1 MAIITPSMVDNAMGN
16 VRFIGPVVP
25 LAAFD
30 LALEGNDQVVCSFGR
45 FGLSDGWTP
54 MSGQFIEFKTART
67 VLQMDSQITFP
78 KAATLEQTYNI
89 IKFCKNMKIAPN
101 WLCVDRTGNGAGIH
115 DSLKTLFGSEVMGVN
130 YSWAATETHILGD
143 DSQKASELYNGVV
156 TELLFGVAK
165 YLEFE
170 YLKISPGF
178 RNDALVRQATGRRY
192 MQKGKGMVRV
202 ESKKDYVKRTRQNS
216 PDALD
221 SLSLLVFLM
230 RQRGG
235 AIATMIDDKK
245 KLPMLM
251 DRGMKS
257 IVDNIEYIDFSE

>member
-1 MAIITPSMVDNAMGN
+1 
-16 VRFIGPVVP
+16 
-25 LAAFD
+25 
-30 LALEGNDQVVCSFGR
+30 
-45 FGLSDGWTP
+45 
-54 MSGQFIEFKTART
+54 MSGQFIEFKSPRT
-67 VLQMDSQITFP
+67 VLQLDSQMTFP

-115 DSLKTLFGSEVMGVN
+115 DSLKTLFGDEVLGVN
-130 YSWAATETHILGD
+130 YSWAATDTHILGD

-156 TELLFGVAK
+156 TELLFGLSK

-178 RNDALVRQATGRRY
+178 RNDQLVRQATGRRY

-202 ESKKDYVKRTRQNS
+202 ESKKDYVKRTRQPS

-221 SLSLLVFLM
+221 SLSMLVFLM
-230 RQRGG
+230 RQRAGST
-235 AIATMIDDKK
+235 ATMVENKK
-245 KLPMLM
+245 ETPRLM
-251 DRGMKS
+251 DRGMQS
-257 IVDNIEYIDFSE
+257 IVDKIEFIDFSE